1 VREATPVALGFG
13 QWRMRSGNTTPVFI
27 VASDVRGNG
36 LHPWNIVAGSVDDL
50 SIPGGVAID
59 RSYFNRL
66 GSKGLGDTA
75 EIRDMKAE
83 VTAVTSGI
91 RSFTTTPYVF
101 TTLNRGR
108 DYVGM
113 MPSKATYFLVHLTP
127 GANVDVVRR
136 RLTAALTDAEVLT
149 PEEFAARDMPVEA
162 RSSQQTLANV
172 TIFTKF
178 LLEN

>member
-1 VREATPVALGFG
+1 
-13 QWRMRSGNTTPVFI
+13 MRSGNTTPVFI

-36 LHPWNIVAGSVDDL
+36 LHPWNIVAGNLDEL

-75 EIRDMKAE
+75 EIRDQKAE

-101 TTLNRGR
+101 TTLDRGR

-113 MPSKATYFLVHLTP
+113 MPNKATYLLVHLAP
-127 GANVDVVRR
+127 GANVEVVRR
-136 RLTAALTDAEVLT
+136 RLQRGAHRSRGADARRDS
-149 PEEFAARDMPVEA
+149 PPAAARSGCSEPGPAPRCSPA
-162 RSSQQTLANV
+162 RCSA
-172 TIFTKF
+172 
-178 LLEN
+178 